1 MIIDPISNIRE
12 AIDLN
17 TNAPSDIGHPA
28 RRVVITGMGSITPV
42 GNDTASLWQSLLDS
56 KVGITPIDAFDAS
69 RYKVRLAAQ
78 IRDFDPTSH
87 MDRKEARRMDRF
99 CHFAVVSAKEA
110 VTQSGLAMDNEDP
123 YRVGCIYG
131 TGIGGLWTIEE
142 QFDILHKFGPERISP
157 LFVPMMIGNMA
168 AGTLSM
174 RYGTKGVSQSVTTAC
189 ASGTSAIGEA
199 FLAVRSGRLDVCLCG
214 GTESP
219 ITPISVAGFMNM
231 KALCTSQDPLRASI
245 PFDAERSGFVMGEG
259 AATLVIESIDHA
271 VARGAAILGE
281 VCGYGATSDAYH
293 VTSPDPQGEAA
304 AMSMALA
311 VADARLHLEQV
322 DYINAHGTSTELNDK
337 YETLAI
343 RRCFG
348 NHADKLA
355 ISSTKS
361 VTGHLL
367 GAAGAVE
374 AIATVLALSEGMLP
388 PTAGYKVP
396 DPECDLDYVVEG
408 PRKGDYKIALSNSLG
423 FGGHNGT
430 LCLKRFEP

>member
-1 MIIDPISNIRE
+1 MLFRS
-12 AIDLN
+12 
-17 TNAPSDIGHPA
+17 
-28 RRVVITGMGSITPV
+28 
-42 GNDTASLWQSLLDS
+42 
-56 KVGITPIDAFDAS
+56 
-69 RYKVRLAAQ
+69 
-78 IRDFDPTSH
+78 
-87 MDRKEARRMDRF
+87 
-99 CHFAVVSAKEA
+99 
-110 VTQSGLAMDNEDP
+110 
-123 YRVGCIYG
+123 
-131 TGIGGLWTIEE
+131 
-142 QFDILHKFGPERISP
+142 RISP

-214 GTESP
+214 GTEAP

>member
-1 MIIDPISNIRE
+1 
-12 AIDLN
+12 
-17 TNAPSDIGHPA
+17 
-28 RRVVITGMGSITPV
+28 
-42 GNDTASLWQSLLDS
+42 
-56 KVGITPIDAFDAS
+56 
-69 RYKVRLAAQ
+69 
-78 IRDFDPTSH
+78 
-87 MDRKEARRMDRF
+87 
-99 CHFAVVSAKEA
+99 
-110 VTQSGLAMDNEDP
+110 
-123 YRVGCIYG
+123 
-131 TGIGGLWTIEE
+131 
-142 QFDILHKFGPERISP
+142 
-157 LFVPMMIGNMA
+157 
-168 AGTLSM
+168 
-174 RYGTKGVSQSVTTAC
+174 
-189 ASGTSAIGEA
+189 
-199 FLAVRSGRLDVCLCG
+199 
-214 GTESP
+214 
-219 ITPISVAGFMNM
+219 
-231 KALCTSQDPLRASI
+231 
-245 PFDAERSGFVMGEG
+245 MGEG